1 MNRKRPG
8 RKSAIKGQYNLMTD
22 SLPAA
27 FMSHVNKNT
36 QMSLGINFRVFWQK
50 DFAQDLAALS

>member
-8 RKSAIKGQYNLMTD
+8 RKSAINVRYNLMTD

-27 FMSHVNKNT
+27 FMSHVNTNT
-36 QMSLGINFRVFWQK
+36 QMSLGMNFRSFGQK